1 MRAMLRA
8 ILYSAL
14 IVAVAIALGAFLGA
28 VLAGADG
35 SGLGAVVGAVLGMK
49 IASRFLLDS
58 MAVAAARSND
68 KATMKAVARPD
79 LMQKDPQLIRSAWSI
94 SRFLRQEDEDR
105 RMLEQHTAVKR
116 LYSQQHHDLDIRDI
130 PGAAHLAR
138 KRKRKR

>member
-1 MRAMLRA
+1 MLRA
-8 ILYSAL
+8 ILYSVL
-14 IVAVAIALGAFLGA
+14 IVAVAIPLGAFLGA

-68 KATMKAVARPD
+68 KAAMKAVARPD
-79 LMQKDPQLIRSAWSI
+79 LMRKDPQLIRSPWSI

-116 LYSQQHHDLDIRDI
+116 LYK
-130 PGAAHLAR
+130 A
-138 KRKRKR
+138 